1 LATIA
6 SDGNTNQAARDSRR
20 ICRLRKGGKLLQ
32 QRRQQQQQQ
41 QQQQLVAQEKWM
53 IPEGKDFFPY
63 VRKWIYS

>member
-6 SDGNTNQAARDSRR
+6 SEEDTNQAARESRK
-20 ICRLRKGGKLLQ
+20 ICRLRKGGKLF
-32 QRRQQQQQQ
+32 QQ